1 LSDMEQSSK
10 TSEGLWTRC
19 PRLGGEAPFTY
30 CLQEAGDLP
39 CHRIIVC
46 WKAFFPVEAYL
57 RKTLSPQKWEEF
69 ADRKPKEKITSLL
82 EMIEEAKSKVDE
94 E

>member
-1 LSDMEQSSK
+1 MSSSEQSLKKSQ
-10 TSEGLWTRC
+10 GFWMRC
-19 PRLGGEAPFTY
+19 PRLGGEVPFTY

-39 CHRIIVC
+39 CPRIIVC
-46 WKAFFPVEAYL
+46 WQTFFPVEAYL

-69 ADRKPKEKITSLL
+69 ADRKPKGKIASLL
-82 EMIEEAKSKVDE
+82 ELIEEAKSKGVE

>member
-1 LSDMEQSSK
+1 MSDMEQGAK

-30 CLQEAGDLP
+30 CLQEAGHLP

-46 WKAFFPVEAYL
+46 WKPFFPVEAYL

-69 ADRKPKEKITSLL
+69 ADGKPKDKITSLL
-82 EMIEEAKSKVDE
+82 ELIEEAKSKGDE
-94 E
+94 A